1 MTGVWDPS
9 SLGQIRD
16 LVAAGR
22 VPRLSRL
29 AGRGMLN
36 LQAASQIWG
45 HVAFEFIEAE
55 YGKTGVG
62 QFLVEVRRNVVNGA
76 ADPYQAALSRTPAEF
91 DSAFAR
97 YLRERFS
104 P

>member
-29 AGRGMLN
+29 AGRGDAQSAGGVAN
-36 LQAASQIWG
+36 LG

-55 YGKTGVG
+55 YGKAGVG

-76 ADPYQAALSRTPAEF
+76 ADRYQAALSRTPAEF